1 MQIHLHR
8 IQIKKLECKVYLA
21 ESKYNQ
27 SVCYLK
33 VADWLHDFDYCKMEK
48 YFACIQTR
56 QVTWGYKIEYGEVQN
71 PTGIWS
77 PLVHMYQNIIHLT
90 SHQKS
95 A

>member
-1 MQIHLHR
+1 M
-8 IQIKKLECKVYLA
+8 LECKVYLA

-77 PLVHMYQNIIHLT
+77 PLVHMLPKYNSLNKSSKKCIT
-90 SHQKS
+90 S
-95 A
+95 